1 MSALYDEA
9 TILAQSRQV
18 HVALD
23 PSYCQMTIDGS
34 KELAMSL
41 LTDMLR
47 LEIYVKRGTNASL
60 EDVINSSNTWSESLS
75 QVFPTEDN
83 GL

>member
-1 MSALYDEA
+1 
-9 TILAQSRQV
+9 
-18 HVALD
+18 
-23 PSYCQMTIDGS
+23 MTIDGS

>member
-1 MSALYDEA
+1 
-9 TILAQSRQV
+9 
-18 HVALD
+18 
-23 PSYCQMTIDGS
+23 MTIDGS

-41 LTDMLR
+41 LADMLR

-60 EDVINSSNTWSESLS
+60 EDVINSSNTWSESPS
-75 QVFPTEDN
+75 QVFPTEDD

>member
-1 MSALYDEA
+1 
-9 TILAQSRQV
+9 
-18 HVALD
+18 
-23 PSYCQMTIDGS
+23 MTIDGS

-41 LTDMLR
+41 LADMLR